1 MGLRDA
7 GVNPTLKMQ
16 PSAGMRIPMNDPAL
30 ILIVEDNPGSLML
43 ATVALEIEGFAV
55 AGAETAA
62 QARTLLAG
70 ATPDLILMDIQL
82 PDADG
87 LEFTKELKADPA
99 TADIPVIALTAHA
112 MPLHERAARAAGCVG
127 FIAKPWTPE
136 ALSRDVRAILA
147 TEASRR

>member
-1 MGLRDA
+1 
-7 GVNPTLKMQ
+7 
-16 PSAGMRIPMNDPAL
+16 MNDPAL

-43 ATVALEIEGFAV
+43 ATVALEIDGFAV

-62 QARTLLAG
+62 QARMLLAG

-127 FIAKPWTPE
+127 FIAKPWTPDV
-136 ALSRDVRAILA
+136 LSRDVRAILA

>member
-1 MGLRDA
+1 
-7 GVNPTLKMQ
+7 MQ
-16 PSAGMRIPMNDPAL
+16 RSAERARMNDPAL

-43 ATVALEIEGFAV
+43 ATVSLEIEGFAV
-55 AGAETAA
+55 EGAETAER
-62 QARTLLAG
+62 ARAVLAR

-82 PDADG
+82 PDIDG
-87 LEFTKELKADPA
+87 LEFTRELKANPN
-99 TADIPVIALTAHA
+99 TASIPVIALTAHS

-147 TEASRR
+147 SVASHA

>member
-1 MGLRDA
+1 ML
-7 GVNPTLKMQ
+7 
-16 PSAGMRIPMNDPAL
+16 PSARVRVPMNDPAL

-43 ATVALEIEGFAV
+43 ATVALEIDGFAV

-136 ALSRDVRAILA
+136 ALSRDVRAVLA

>member
-1 MGLRDA
+1 
-7 GVNPTLKMQ
+7 MQ
-16 PSAGMRIPMNDPAL
+16 PSARMRIPMNNPAL

-43 ATVALEIEGFAV
+43 ATVALEIEGFTV

-62 QARTLLAG
+62 QARSVLARS
-70 ATPDLILMDIQL
+70 TPDLILMDIQL

-99 TADIPVIALTAHA
+99 TAAIPVIALTAHV

-147 TEASRR
+147 VETSRP

>member
-1 MGLRDA
+1 
-7 GVNPTLKMQ
+7 MQ
-16 PSAGMRIPMNDPAL
+16 PSARMREPMNDPAL

-62 QARTLLAG
+62 QARSVLLR

-87 LEFTKELKADPA
+87 LEFTKELKADAA
-99 TADIPVIALTAHA
+99 TAGIPVIALTAHA

-136 ALSRDVRAILA
+136 VLSRDVRAILA
-147 TEASRR
+147 AEASRP

>member
-1 MGLRDA
+1 
-7 GVNPTLKMQ
+7 
-16 PSAGMRIPMNDPAL
+16 MNDPAM

-62 QARTLLAG
+62 QARSVLAH

-99 TADIPVIALTAHA
+99 TAGIPVIALTAHA

-136 ALSRDVRAILA
+136 ALSRDVRAVLA
-147 TEASRR
+147 AEASRL

>member
-1 MGLRDA
+1 
-7 GVNPTLKMQ
+7 MQ
-16 PSAGMRIPMNDPAL
+16 PSARMRVPMNDPAL

-62 QARTLLAG
+62 QARTLLAHS
-70 ATPDLILMDIQL
+70 TPDLILMDIQL

-99 TADIPVIALTAHA
+99 TAGIPVIALTAHA
-112 MPLHERAARAAGCVG
+112 MPLHERAARAAGCAG

-147 TEASRR
+147 IETSPR

>member
-1 MGLRDA
+1 
-7 GVNPTLKMQ
+7 MQ
-16 PSAGMRIPMNDPAL
+16 RSAGMRVSMNDPAL

-70 ATPDLILMDIQL
+70 ATPDLVLMDIQL

>member
-1 MGLRDA
+1 
-7 GVNPTLKMQ
+7 MQ
-16 PSAGMRIPMNDPAL
+16 PSAGMRVPMNDPAL

-43 ATVALEIEGFAV
+43 ATVALETDGFAV

-127 FIAKPWTPE
+127 FIAKPWMPE

>member
-1 MGLRDA
+1 
-7 GVNPTLKMQ
+7 
-16 PSAGMRIPMNDPAL
+16 MNDPAL

-43 ATVALEIEGFAV
+43 ATVMLESEGFTV

-62 QARTLLAG
+62 QARAVLARS
-70 ATPDLILMDIQL
+70 TPDLVLMDIQL
-82 PDADG
+82 PDTDG

-99 TADIPVIALTAHA
+99 TAGIPVIALTAHA

-147 TEASRR
+147 TTASRS